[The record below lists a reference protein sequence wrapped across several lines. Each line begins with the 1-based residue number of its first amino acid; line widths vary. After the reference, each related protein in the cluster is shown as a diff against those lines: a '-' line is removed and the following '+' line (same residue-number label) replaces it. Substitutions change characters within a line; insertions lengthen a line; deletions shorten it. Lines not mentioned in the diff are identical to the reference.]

1 MRGLALRQAGCAL
14 YKQGNPDVKE
24 FNRRALLKHSG
35 LAVAS
40 TAMLGVSSDRELF
53 AAPSSSD
60 SAERQPLKKTY
71 RAAAIGSTG
80 HGGFGHHMDQAV
92 SILPG
97 VQCVAIAD
105 DDPAGLQAAGKRN
118 GVDRL
123 YPDYRTMLKE
133 EQLDLVSIGLRY
145 SELHEEIV
153 IDCAQAGKHIFCEK
167 PLAPDLASL
176 DRMLKACEQNGVQ
189 LAVSLPNRSSLA
201 IAKALK
207 MVRDGRIGKLLSLR
221 ARGKEDYRGG
231 GEDLMVLG
239 YHMLDLMCLFAG
251 QPEWTFAQVMEGNRD
266 MIPSDA
272 RRATEPIGPVAG
284 DCITAMYG
292 FPNQVHGYFE
302 SHRGLQAGGTQF
314 SGDRFSLEIHG
325 SKGILATRSMKDVVW
340 FDGPILNPAKPH
352 QWEPISTPEWDAIG
366 TVSEKALWCQK
377 QQVLDLLQAV
387 EEDREPVSSGKETRW
402 TQEMIQSVYVSHLAR
417 DRVSLPLQQ
426 REHPLR

>member
-1 MRGLALRQAGCAL
+1 M
-14 YKQGNPDVKE
+14 KE
-24 FNRRALLKHSG
+24 FDRRVLLRHSG
-35 LAVAS
+35 LAAAS
-40 TAMLGVSSDRELF
+40 TAMLGISTGRELL
-53 AAPSSSD
+53 ADPLPSSSD
-60 SAERQPLKKTY
+60 ASQRVPLKKTY

-92 SILPG
+92 SILPS
-97 VQCVAIAD
+97 VQCVALAD
-105 DDPAGLQAAGKRN
+105 DDPTGLQAAGKRN

-123 YPDYRTMLKE
+123 YSDYRTMLKE
-133 EQLDLVSIGLRY
+133 EQLDLVSVGMRH
-145 SELHEEIV
+145 SELHEEV
-153 IDCAQAGKHIFCEK
+153 VVACAQAGKHIYCEK

-176 DRMLKACEQNGVQ
+176 DRMLKACAQNGVQ

-201 IAKALK
+201 IAKALQ
-207 MVRDGRIGKLLSLR
+207 MVREGRIGKLLSLR
-221 ARGKEDYRGG
+221 ARGKEGHRGG

-251 QPEWTFAQVMEGNRD
+251 QPEWTFAQVMQGARD
-266 MIPSDA
+266 AVLSDA
-272 RRATEPIGPVAG
+272 HQGTEPIGPVAG

-302 SHRGLQAGGTQF
+302 SHRGLQVESRRF
-314 SGDRFSLEIHG
+314 SGDRFSLEIYG

-366 TVSEKALWCQK
+366 TVSEQAIWCQQ
-377 QQVLDLLQAV
+377 QQVLDLLHAA
-387 EEDREPVSSGKETRW
+387 EEGREPISSGQGARW
-402 TQEMIQSVYVSHLAR
+402 PQEMIQSVYVSHFSGAR
-417 DRVSLPLQQ
+417 VPLPLDQ